1 MRYLEDI
8 SRRVGE
14 HPDRVAVQTSLGASC
29 TYAELWNASEALA
42 AFIESKGLPAHA
54 PVVVYGHK
62 DPLVVASFLACL
74 KAGHPY
80 VPIDCFSVPA
90 ERVGSIVA
98 QVADYQKG
106 TPLVLALEE
115 MPAIDA
121 PCDVCARA
129 DIENI
134 ARGTGASDRT
144 HWAGGEDLAYVLFTS
159 GSTGAPKGVM
169 VTADCLDNFSAWA
182 LSLGDIDKGGK
193 VFLNQAPFS
202 FDLSVYELSMALS
215 AGGTLFCLA
224 KQTQDSMRAQLE
236 ALQGSGAGVWVSTPS
251 FAAMC
256 LASKEFDAS
265 VLPELEL
272 FLFCGE
278 TLPNAL
284 AAQLQERF
292 PQAKVFN
299 TYGPTE
305 STVAVAAIEV
315 TPEMAASDA
324 PLPVGIPR
332 PGTRLRIVAE
342 DGADAKEG
350 EWGEIV
356 IEGDTVAKGYL
367 GRPDLSVAAFGT
379 ATLDGREVR
388 SYRTGDE
395 GRLDAAG
402 ALHYHG
408 RLDLQV
414 KLNGYRIE
422 LGDIEGNIAKLD
434 QVAQVA
440 VVCAMRDGRVNHLVA
455 HVVSATE
462 RTESDFREGLKLKEA
477 MKESLP
483 HYMIPKK
490 VVFHDALPTTA
501 NGKVDR
507 KALQQQ
513 AR

>member
-1 MRYLEDI
+1 MRYLENI
-8 SRRVGE
+8 ARHAES
-14 HPDRVAVQTSLGASC
+14 HPGRVAVRTSLGASC
-29 TYAELWNASEALA
+29 TYAGLWDASEALA
-42 AFIESKGLPAHA
+42 AFMESAALPAHA

-80 VPIDCFSVPA
+80 VPVDCFSVPP
-90 ERVGSIVA
+90 ERVARIVA
-98 QVADYQKG
+98 QVGACQDAA
-106 TPLVLALEE
+106 PLVLALEE
-115 MPAIDA
+115 MPALDA
-121 PCDVCARA
+121 KCDMRARHE
-129 DIENI
+129 IEELSR
-134 ARGTGASDRT
+134 AGGASQRA
-144 HWAGGEDLAYVLFTS
+144 HWACGEDLAYVLFTS
-159 GSTGAPKGVM
+159 GSTGDPKGVM
-169 VTADCLDNFSAWA
+169 VTADCLDNFCGWA
-182 LSLGDIDKGGK
+182 CGLGGIAKEGK

-215 AGGTLFCLA
+215 MGGTLFCLA
-224 KQTQDSMRAQLE
+224 KQTQDSMRAQLA
-236 ALQGSGAGVWVSTPS
+236 ALSDSAANVWVSTPS

-256 LASKEFDAS
+256 LASKEFDEA
-265 VLPELEL
+265 VLPGLEL

-278 TLPNAL
+278 TLPNSV
-284 AAQLQERF
+284 AAQLMERF
-292 PQAKVFN
+292 PRAKVLN

-315 TPEMAASDA
+315 TPEMAASAA
-324 PLPVGIPR
+324 PLPVGRPR
-332 PGTRLRIVAE
+332 PGTRLRIVAA
-342 DGADAKEG
+342 DGADAPAG

-356 IEGDTVAKGYL
+356 IEGDTVARGYL
-367 GRPDLSVAAFGT
+367 GRPDLTQAAFGT
-379 ATLDGREVR
+379 ALLDGHEVR

-395 GRLDAAG
+395 GRLDETG

-422 LGDIEGNIAKLD
+422 LGDIEGNIAKLP

-440 VVCAMRDGRVNHLVA
+440 VVCAVKDGRVNHLVA
-455 HVVSATE
+455 HVVSAVP
-462 RTESDFREGLKLKEA
+462 RAESDFREGLKLKEA

-490 VVFHDALPTTA
+490 IVFCDSLPTTP

-507 KALQQQ
+507 KALQ

>member
-1 MRYLEDI
+1 MRYLDDI
-8 SRRVGE
+8 SRCVRE
-14 HPDRVAVQTSLGASC
+14 NPDNVAVQTSLGVSC
-29 TYAELWNASEALA
+29 TYAELWDTSEALA
-42 AFIESKGLPAHA
+42 SLIESKGLPVHA

-74 KAGHPY
+74 KSGHPY
-80 VPIDCFSVPA
+80 VPVDCFSVPP

-98 QVADYQKG
+98 QVGDYQG
-106 TPLVLALEE
+106 GAPLVLALED
-115 MPAIDA
+115 ILTSDA

-129 DIENI
+129 ALED
-134 ARGTGASDRT
+134 AVHAGGASDSQ
-144 HWAGGEDLAYVLFTS
+144 HWVCGEDLAYVLFTS

-182 LSLGDIDKGGK
+182 LSLGGSDKRGK

-224 KQTQDSMRAQLE
+224 KQTQDSMRTQLD
-236 ALQGSGAGVWVSTPS
+236 ALARSAANVWVSTPS

-265 VLPELEL
+265 VLSDLEQ

-278 TLPNAL
+278 TLPNSL
-284 AAQLQERF
+284 AAQLMERF
-292 PQAKVFN
+292 PNAKVFN

-324 PLPVGIPR
+324 PLPVGIAR
-332 PGTRLRIVAE
+332 PGTRLRIVAD
-342 DGADAKEG
+342 DGQDAPRG

-356 IEGDTVAKGYL
+356 IEGDTVARGYL
-367 GRPDLSVAAFGT
+367 GRPDLTQAAFGS
-379 ATLDGREVR
+379 AVLDGREVR

-395 GRLDAAG
+395 GRLDAGG

-440 VVCAMRDGRVNHLVA
+440 VTCAMRDGRVNHLVA
-455 HVVSATE
+455 HVVSAVP
-462 RTESDFREGLKLKEA
+462 RAESDFRESLKLKEA

-490 VVFHDALPTTA
+490 IVFCDALPTTP

-507 KALQQQ
+507 KALQQ
-513 AR
+513 AL